1 MRPPGSVWLTAFF
14 VLGLVFSSQAQKEDD
29 HRLRQP
35 FGAAGLCSEFV
46 IGGETV
52 LLIVDTGAEI
62 SALENRF
69 VSKLDLEG
77 DPKLTFDSRSLFG
90 TQLGRAGANFS
101 VQLGRNSISS
111 GSPFVFLNKTVSI
124 PGRPEGIL
132 GIRPLVESGSML
144 DLSAKRILPA
154 GSEAKS
160 KRQQLLSD
168 SDWIGLE
175 MTPLKSGS
183 AVSIS
188 CLIGEQKLVWI
199 LDTGSSSSV
208 LLPGSAARL
217 DLAPRRSS
225 VRLVDTANETRSTRR
240 AQLTGVKWTE
250 DFETEVP
257 VFVSELAGLAG
268 YRKPVDG
275 ILGRDFLLKRGAV
288 IDFGSDQVFLK
299 IR

>member
-1 MRPPGSVWLTAFF
+1 
-14 VLGLVFSSQAQKEDD
+14 
-29 HRLRQP
+29 
-35 FGAAGLCSEFV
+35 V